1 MRHGGQILVDQL
13 KIQGVERAFCVPGE
27 SYLAA
32 LDGLYESGID
42 VVICRQEGGAAMMA
56 EAQGKLTGKPGICF
70 VTRGPGAT
78 NASAGV
84 HIADQDS
91 TPMILFVGQIGR
103 YMTDREAFQEVDYRA
118 MFGDLA
124 KWVAQIEDVN
134 RIPEYVSHAFH
145 IATSGRPGPVVLA
158 LPEDMLSSSADVE
171 DVKAAVRIEARANAD
186 DAALIADELKQAKK
200 PIVMI
205 GGGGWNEQAAADV
218 QQFAEAFHLPVIAS
232 LRCQDYIDNRS
243 SSYIGDAGLGINPNV
258 ANAIKDADLL
268 MVLGSRLGEMT
279 TAGYSLVN
287 IPSPK
292 QRLLHV
298 YPGPD
303 ELGRVY
309 RPDVAI
315 NASVPSLLTKLKEL
329 PAPNDMPWA
338 EQTATHRANY
348 EAWLEPEDTLGDVKL
363 EQVIAHVRS
372 EIPENGFIT
381 VGAGNY
387 SNFVQ
392 RYSWFLKYRTQL
404 APTSGSMGY
413 SVPSAIAAKLHHP
426 DREVVCFAGDGCFM
440 MHGQELA
447 TAVQYGANV
456 IVIVCNNSMYGTI
469 RLHQERKYPGRVSG
483 TTLHNPDFAVLAH
496 AYGGFGIKVERQED
510 FPAAFEAARNS
521 GKLALIELAL
531 DDRAFTPKV
540 SMETLRS

>member
-13 KIQGVERAFCVPGE
+13 KIQGVDRAFCVPGE

-42 VVICRQEGGAAMMA
+42 VIICRQEGGAAMMA
-56 EAQGKLTGKPGICF
+56 EAHGKLTGKPGICF

-186 DAALIADELKQAKK
+186 DAAIIADELKQAER
-200 PIVMI
+200 PVVMI
-205 GGGGWNEQAAADV
+205 GGGGWNAQAQRDIR
-218 QQFAEAFHLPVIAS
+218 QFAEAFHLPVIAS

-258 ANAIKDADLL
+258 ANAIKEADLL

-287 IPSPK
+287 IPSPR
-292 QRLLHV
+292 QRLVHV

-315 NASVPSLLTKLKEL
+315 NASVPSLLAQLKDL

-338 EQTATHRANY
+338 ELTARHRANY
-348 EAWLEPEDTLGDVKL
+348 EAWLEPEETLGDVKL

-372 EIPENGFIT
+372 EIPEDGFIT

-392 RYSWFLKYRTQL
+392 RYSWFLNYRTQL

-413 SVPSAIAAKLHHP
+413 SVPSAISAKLQHP

-447 TAVQYGANV
+447 TAVQYGANI

-483 TTLHNPDFAVLAH
+483 TTLHNPDFAALAE
-496 AYGGFGIKVERQED
+496 AYGGFGVRVEKQED
-510 FPAAFEAARNS
+510 FPAAFEAARKS
-521 GKLALIELAL
+521 GKLALIELVL
-531 DDRAFTPKV
+531 DDRVFTPKV
-540 SMETLRS
+540 SMATLRG